1 MSLRVAAL
9 KVVAQ
14 GRRRR
19 RRRRRR
25 EERKEVEIGLDASI
39 GG

>member
-1 MSLRVAAL
+1 MSLRVAVL

-19 RRRRRR
+19 RRRRR
-25 EERKEVEIGLDASI
+25 EEGKEVEIGLDASI

>member
-19 RRRRRR
+19 RRRRR
-25 EERKEVEIGLDASI
+25 EEGKEVEIGLDASI